1 MSDDTF
7 QNKRDKLIF
16 AALLLNR
23 FEPMQPH
30 HVSALR
36 ERLDYLT
43 DEELLE
49 FVHTGVWP
57 NTKIEGVS
65 KSLSSQTIEISTM
78 NEILDFEK
86 LPNRSF
92 SIHKIIS
99 AVEYASYEESAFLVR
114 KDVERLLAEKIMD
127 NNIFYQCKECNG
139 GSLEIKA
146 NVIILTTEEYKDL
159 LREAFNKGV
168 TKGLF
173 P

>member
-1 MSDDTF
+1 
-7 QNKRDKLIF
+7 
-16 AALLLNR
+16 
-23 FEPMQPH
+23 
-30 HVSALR
+30 
-36 ERLDYLT
+36 
-43 DEELLE
+43 
-49 FVHTGVWP
+49 
-57 NTKIEGVS
+57 
-65 KSLSSQTIEISTM
+65 M